1 MNIAMSTPNT
11 LAFVL
16 GFNLSDIMRTNLFPE
31 INVEIDNTGLD
42 RSDMSTFEVEL
53 INMVS
58 LDKNINVTIKN
69 KEDKYG
75 SISND

>member
-1 MNIAMSTPNT
+1 
-11 LAFVL
+11 
-16 GFNLSDIMRTNLFPE
+16 MRTNLFPE

-53 INMVS
+53 MNMVS

-69 KEDKYG
+69 KEDK
-75 SISND
+75 